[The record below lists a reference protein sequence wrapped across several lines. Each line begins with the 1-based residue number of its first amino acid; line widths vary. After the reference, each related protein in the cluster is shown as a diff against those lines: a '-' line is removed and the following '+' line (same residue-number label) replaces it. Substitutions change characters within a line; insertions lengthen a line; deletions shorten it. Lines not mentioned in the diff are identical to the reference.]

1 MSFGRDGRHGRGRA
15 GRLVVLL
22 ALAAMLAA
30 ASGPPA
36 RSAPPGGFART
47 GQSVARLTCQ
57 VRVHRGKRVCW
68 CWNGRWVTAPMVLCR
83 LAG

>member
-22 ALAAMLAA
+22 AVAVLLAVSGPASPAPAA
-30 ASGPPA
+30 ALS
-36 RSAPPGGFART
+36 
-47 GQSVARLTCQ
+47 CQ
-57 VRVHRGKRVCW
+57 VRVSRSGKRVCW
-68 CWNGRWVTAPMVLCR
+68 CWDGRWVTAPMVLCR